1 MTFFD
6 YLFAAIP
13 MLGTLIFVHELG
25 HFLAARACG
34 VRVLKFSLG
43 FGPPLGFGRFRMRWL
58 RGGTEYVVAWF
69 PLGGLVKM
77 LGEMQPDGETVEPSV
92 IDARP
97 DEYLGAKST
106 WQKLLISFAGPAMN
120 LLLPVLAF
128 LVVLWVGI
136 PRGTTVIGTVER
148 GSPAAQAG
156 LAPGD
161 RILSLDGEAVSW
173 WPDAQ
178 RAISETEASTLQVA
192 LERGGEILNF
202 DVPVE
207 RRSSMD
213 VFGSVEDIG
222 WIGLGSRRL
231 PSLVGVPSDESPAA
245 LAGLRSGDRVVRVGE
260 IEVEDWETLRAAYSA
275 AAREVGFGTGRVELE
290 VVRNEDGS
298 AEPVTK
304 VVSLPARRS
313 DLAELGVISATI
325 LVSVVSPGMPAEEAG
340 LEPGDL
346 LLALDGRPIGSFQSF
361 ADHVRASG
369 GRSLEIAYARDGQ
382 THSVSIQPRLQEV
395 SGPFDIEGMTEDV
408 YLIGIQHALAA
419 LPGETA
425 LDRVRNPILALP
437 RAVEMTVDVT
447 IIFLRGLG
455 KLVSGQVGTDKLAGP
470 IGIAE
475 IARKSL
481 DLGWRAYLSTMILIS
496 INLGILNL
504 LPIPILDGG
513 QMLIYLVEGVR
524 RSPISLRSRELVQQT
539 GLIMIVML
547 MGLAFW
553 NDLSRHWEKFVAWI
567 GTAL

>member
-1 MTFFD
+1 MSFFD
-6 YLFAAIP
+6 YLFAAVP

-43 FGPPLGFGRFRMRWL
+43 FGPPLGFGRYRMRWL
-58 RGGTEYVVAWF
+58 RGGTEFVVAWF

-77 LGEMQPDGETVEPSV
+77 LGEMQPDGEVVDPSAV
-92 IDARP
+92 DARP

-136 PRGTTVIGTVER
+136 PRETTVIGTVER
-148 GSPAAQAG
+148 GSPAAEAG

-161 RILSLDGEAVSW
+161 RIVSLGGEEVSW

-178 RAISETEASTLQVA
+178 RVIGQTKDATLRV
-192 LERGGEILNF
+192 EVDRGGDVLDF

-207 RRSSMD
+207 QRSSMD
-213 VFGSVEDIG
+213 VFGSVEEVG

-231 PSLVGVPSDESPAA
+231 PSLVGVPSDGSLAA
-245 LAGLRSGDRVVRVGE
+245 LAGLRSGDRVVRVAE
-260 IEVEDWETLRAAYSA
+260 VEVEDWEALRAAYSA
-275 AAREVGFGTGRVELE
+275 AARDAGLGTGRVELE
-290 VVRNEDGS
+290 VLRREEDS
-298 AEPVTK
+298 EEPVARLVT
-304 VVSLPARRS
+304 LPARS

-340 LEPGDL
+340 LQPGDL

-361 ADHVRASG
+361 ADQVRASG
-369 GRSLEIAYARDGQ
+369 GRSLEIAYARDGE
-382 THSVSIQPRLQEV
+382 THSVSIQPRLKQV
-395 SGPFDIEGMTEDV
+395 SGPFEIEGMTEDV

-419 LPGETA
+419 LPGDTA
-425 LDRVRNPILALP
+425 LDRVRNPIVALP

-447 IIFLRGLG
+447 IVFLRGIG
-455 KLVSGQVGTDKLAGP
+455 KLISGEVGTDKLAGP

-524 RSPISLRSRELVQQT
+524 RSPISLRSRELVQQV
-539 GLIMIVML
+539 GLIMIVMV

-553 NDLSRHWEKFVAWI
+553 NDLSRHWAKFVAWI
-567 GTAL
+567 STGL